1 MIGFGLAGRYFHASL
16 MRAAGISVQ
25 AVVTRR
31 ADAVR
36 EYLGK
41 DVAILSSPEEL
52 FARNEIDLIAIASPT
67 PQHAPQAAAAL
78 RAGTEQGRRSA
89 SSVSV

>member
-36 EYLGK
+36 EHLGK
-41 DVAILSSPEEL
+41 DVAVLSSADEL
-52 FARNEIDLIAIASPT
+52 LAREDIDLIASYIV
-67 PQHAPQAAAAL
+67 Q
-78 RAGTEQGRRSA
+78 
-89 SSVSV
+89 VKK